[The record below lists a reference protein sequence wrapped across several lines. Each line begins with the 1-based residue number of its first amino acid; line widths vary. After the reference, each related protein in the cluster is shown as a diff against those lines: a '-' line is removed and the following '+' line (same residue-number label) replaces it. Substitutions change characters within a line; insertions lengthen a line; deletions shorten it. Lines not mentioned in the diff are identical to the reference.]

1 MFSKS
6 GGEVGCN
13 RNKSDYKAHNQL
25 ATELTAL
32 ETYHQKKHQL
42 SPAVCH
48 ETQMLD
54 ELIILFRHHAASSAA
69 MPLSCRKNSKK
80 IFSSL
85 SLLSVLFLILF
96 PSLFPISHCHLNW
109 ICSFLVC
116 AIAKT
121 LPTKKNLRDDSVNI
135 SKFRHFHLII

>member
-25 ATELTAL
+25 AMELTAL

-42 SPAVCH
+42 SPAVCQ

-54 ELIILFRHHAASSAA
+54 ELIILFRHHPTLSAA
-69 MPLSCRKNSKK
+69 MPLSCGKNPKK
-80 IFSSL
+80 FFSL
-85 SLLSVLFLILF
+85 SL
-96 PSLFPISHCHLNW
+96 SL
-109 ICSFLVC
+109 
-116 AIAKT
+116 
-121 LPTKKNLRDDSVNI
+121 
-135 SKFRHFHLII
+135 